1 MVRIAIAGGG
11 IGGLTVA
18 LALKEFGFEAEVY
31 EQAPALLDVGAAI
44 AIWPN
49 AMRVLERLGL
59 GTMIREHAGEMAEI
73 RWLNQH
79 GNLINRVSISNA
91 VALHRADLQSTLL
104 KALPPGWIKLGH
116 NLVDYEALEHKVV
129 AKFHNGQEIEADFLI
144 GADGIHSRVRNQI
157 VGQAD
162 PTYRGYTVWRGIALE
177 APTGVPANTAIELH
191 GRGQR
196 FGIGPVGAGRIGWWA
211 AANASEPA
219 AAHEHQ
225 REDAQHELLRLFKD
239 WYPPVVELITG
250 TLPQMILT
258 TSAFDREPNPTWGNK
273 RVTLLGDAI
282 HPTTPNLGQGGCL
295 AIEDSI
301 LLARCFEKYGPTETA
316 LRKYEGCRYSRTAAV
331 TKYSRYYGSV
341 GQWENP
347 IALKLR
353 TSLFSFA
360 PESVLRRLVR
370 SVFEY
375 DATTT
380 PV

>member
-11 IGGLTVA
+11 IGGLTAA
-18 LALKEFGFEAEVY
+18 LALRQFGFEAEVY

-59 GTMIREHAGEMAEI
+59 GTMIREHAGEMTEI
-73 RWLNQH
+73 RWLDQR
-79 GNLINRVSISNA
+79 GNLLNRVSIANA

-104 KALPPGWIKLGH
+104 HALPEQNIRLGKRL
-116 NLVDYEALEHKVV
+116 LVYETRKDKVV
-129 AKFHNGQEIEADFLI
+129 ARFATGEKIEADFLV
-144 GADGIHSRVRNQI
+144 GADGIHSRVRSQLLGKDEPI
-157 VGQAD
+157 
-162 PTYRGYTVWRGIALE
+162 YRGYTVWRGIASE
-177 APTGVPANTAIELH
+177 APPAIPPNAAIEVH

-196 FGIGPVGAGRIGWWA
+196 FGIGPVGAGRTGWWA
-211 AANASEPA
+211 AANAAKPS

-225 REDAQHELLRLFKD
+225 REDAQHELLRLFKG
-239 WYPPVVELITG
+239 WYAPVVELIAG

-258 TSAFDREPNPTWGNK
+258 TSAFDREPNPTWGDK

-295 AIEDSI
+295 AIEDAI
-301 LLARCFEKYGPTETA
+301 VLARCFQQYGATETA
-316 LRKYEGCRYSRTAAV
+316 LRKYEGCRYSRTAAI
-331 TKYSRYYGSV
+331 TKYSRYYGAV
-341 GQWENP
+341 GQWENAFARGLKKSVL
-347 IALKLR
+347 AL
-353 TSLFSFA
+353 A
-360 PESVLRRLVR
+360 PEAVLQRVMQII
-370 SVFEY
+370 FDY